1 MGRAIGIDLGTTNS
15 VAAIREAAI
24 RVLQS
29 RESEDLTPSVVTY
42 HKKEPVVGRLAL
54 DRMLLSPENT
64 IQSIKR
70 LMGRGFRDDNV
81 RRVRERYAYR
91 IIEPTD
97 GTDEDVR
104 VLLDGKEYSPI
115 QVSALILSKIKTDA
129 ELRLN
134 DTVEYAVITVPA
146 YFNEKQKDATR
157 KAGQLAG
164 LKVQKILDEPTAAA
178 IAFGVDNVGADDS
191 VTILVYDL
199 GGGTF
204 DVSVITIVGGA
215 FAQLN
220 IEGDMWL
227 GGDDFDYHIME
238 HVYDH
243 VQASYGFDA
252 RGDKTFRVKLKE
264 KAEQAKKA
272 LSSLKRTD
280 IAIPGM
286 LKDAE
291 GNLIDVELELGQA
304 EFEKMI
310 ADDIARSTDIVM
322 TAIKGAGE
330 AMTPE
335 QIDYVLLVGGSSYI
349 PLVRRSLVRIF
360 GEKKIRAD
368 VDPMKCVAFG
378 AAILSAKRAETI
390 ECPKGHLNP
399 GKNLVCEEPG
409 CGEPLTATGVVVSP
423 VTPMHYGIQV
433 QNDAFEI
440 IIPKG
445 STYPTPEPVRR
456 RFVTPADNLKRIR
469 VPIYA
474 GMDPT
479 ASKNDPQATVWL
491 ELPEHVPA
499 DTPIDIAFSLDG
511 DDILERVQVGLLDG
525 SGTRVETFVDRGD
538 TKRSQ
543 LEKRLEQLR
552 KGKEE
557 RPAALPADQEEE
569 WGKAYAKATRALTAN
584 DTNAAKACIETLS
597 RLLVTKEAGWK
608 EKALGLC
615 GYTDVVLEYAFL
627 LENPAREQKL
637 KTLQAELRDCV
648 ARDDEAGGAVKYKE
662 LDKATDD
669 LPQLLQ
675 VCMLLL
681 RAASVADQK
690 HMEIERDQVVAALH
704 DFVSALRGQN
714 ATRAMEIV
722 QKVQPVLSRIFGP
735 GGPPVSSKPGGEDLP
750 KVGTGQ
756 GGLMK

>member
-15 VAAIREAAI
+15 VAAIKEATVH
-24 RVLQS
+24 VLQS
-29 RESEDLTPSVVTY
+29 RESEDLTPSVVTF

-54 DRMLLSPENT
+54 DRMLLAPENT
-64 IQSIKR
+64 ILSVKR

-81 RRVRERYAYR
+81 RRVRERYAYKV
-91 IIEPTD
+91 IEPTD
-97 GTDEDVR
+97 GTDDDVR

-115 QVSALILSKIKTDA
+115 QVSALILGKIKQDA
-129 ELRLN
+129 ELRLS

-146 YFNEKQKDATR
+146 YFSEKQKDATR

-227 GGDDFDYHIME
+227 GGDDFDHDIME

-243 VQASYGFDA
+243 VQATYGLDVRSDA
-252 RGDKTFRVKLKE
+252 RFRVKLKE
-264 KAEQAKKA
+264 SAEKAKKT

-280 IAIPGM
+280 IAIPGV
-286 LKDAE
+286 LKDGQ
-291 GNLIDVELELGQA
+291 GNLIDVELELSQG
-304 EFEKMI
+304 EFERMI
-310 ADDIARSTDIVM
+310 AKDIARSTEIVM
-322 TAIKGAGE
+322 TAIKNAGE
-330 AMTPE
+330 AMTPD

-349 PLVRRSLVRIF
+349 PLVRRSLVAIF

-368 VDPMKCVAFG
+368 VDPMKCVAYG
-378 AAILSAKRAETI
+378 AAILSAKRAETV
-390 ECPKGHLNP
+390 ECPSGHLNP
-399 GKNLVCEEPG
+399 GKNVVCEEPG
-409 CGEPLTATGVVVSP
+409 CGEPLTAGVVVAP
-423 VTPMHYGIQV
+423 VTPMHYGV
-433 QNDAFEI
+433 QAQHDSFEV

-445 STYPTPEPVRR
+445 SSYPTLEPVRK
-456 RFVTPADNLKRIR
+456 RFATPAANLKRIR
-469 VPIYA
+469 VPVYA

-479 ASKNDPQATVWL
+479 ASRNDPQATVWL
-491 ELPEHVPA
+491 ELPERVPV
-499 DTPIDIAFSLDG
+499 DTPIDIGFSLDG
-511 DDILERVQVGLLDG
+511 DGILERVQVMLLDG

-552 KGKEE
+552 KTKDE
-557 RPAALPADQEEE
+557 RKDALTPAQEEE
-569 WGKAYAKATRALTAN
+569 WARLYGQATRALTIN
-584 DTNAAKACIETLS
+584 DTNAAKTCIESLS
-597 RLLVTKEAGWK
+597 GLLVSQVPEWAR
-608 EKALGLC
+608 KASGLC
-615 GYTDVVLEYAFL
+615 GYTDVVLDHAFL
-627 LENPAREQKL
+627 LEDPAREQKL

-648 ARDDEAGGAVKYKE
+648 AHGDEAGAAVKYKE

-675 VCMLLL
+675 VCMLLI
-681 RAASVADQK
+681 RAASTADQK
-690 HMEIERDQVVAALH
+690 HMQAERDQVVAALH
-704 DFVSALRGQN
+704 DFVSAIRGHN
-714 ATRAMEIV
+714 VERATQVV
-722 QKVQPVLSRIFGP
+722 QKIQPVLERIFG
-735 GGPPVSSKPGGEDLP
+735 GEMPVSSKTGDEDVVKGG
-750 KVGTGQ
+750 K
-756 GGLMK
+756 GLVKGDQIR